1 MKKRPLTM
9 KQRLF
14 EQLCLL
20 AIVICVNIACTNPI
34 DPELIIEDEA
44 FDYTNY
50 DKELRAEDF
59 PAEYHQ
65 KCDVRQRLAIMK
77 AMEESYEYFERDK
90 ADTGGMLFA
99 ENVYDLYM
107 QENITVRNALTREP
121 IIDCY
126 DPNDESDRNKFALFT
141 VQHLNRAEY
150 LLILNRGEFTAI
162 YAYLV
167 ELDDCLEQLIESFGK
182 DPNLDRRLLP
192 LCVQVLTELYVTN
205 QLCNEVDMARW
216 HNWGP
221 TNEMFE
227 QDSIAKVYY
236 SYLRHN
242 ASNWREGSGAQ
253 R

>member
-1 MKKRPLTM
+1 
-9 KQRLF
+9 
-14 EQLCLL
+14 
-20 AIVICVNIACTNPI
+20 
-34 DPELIIEDEA
+34 
-44 FDYTNY
+44 
-50 DKELRAEDF
+50 
-59 PAEYHQ
+59 
-65 KCDVRQRLAIMK
+65 
-77 AMEESYEYFERDK
+77 
-90 ADTGGMLFA
+90 
-99 ENVYDLYM
+99 
-107 QENITVRNALTREP
+107 
-121 IIDCY
+121 
-126 DPNDESDRNKFALFT
+126 KFALFT

-150 LLILNRGEFTAI
+150 LLILNRGKFTAI

-167 ELDDCLEQLIESFGK
+167 ELDDCLEQLIEFFGK

-236 SYLRHN
+236 PYLRHN
-242 ASNWREGSGAQ
+242 ASSWREESGAQ